1 MILAHGIGGRVD
13 LPLPAWQMAWAA
25 AFAVAS
31 SFVVLG
37 AFWERP
43 HLAAWSR
50 GRMLLRDGLVTRVVV
65 AIARAVGLAWFGLIL
80 YAAWRGNENG
90 FVNIAGT
97 WLFIWFWV
105 GFQLVSVVIG
115 DVWRLFNPFFT
126 VADTAAWVRA
136 RLTGTEMSAPD
147 HGEGDN
153 WPAVV
158 AIFSFLWFELA
169 YHSND
174 SPRSIGLYLTLYSAT
189 MLGGAAVYGRGWVR
203 SADGFGVLF
212 STLSAMA
219 PLYHDDVDG
228 GLRLRPPLTGLA
240 GLPVVAGTVPFIL
253 TVLGST
259 TFDGFTA
266 GSIWLDIADDRIG
279 WSATLVNTVG
289 LVFIILVVGLAYR
302 LAVMAMAAITGERD
316 LDLFDA
322 FGPSL
327 VPIAAA
333 YAIAHYFSLL
343 VLEGQAIFIQISDP
357 FGRGEDWFGTV
368 DYSID
373 WTAIS
378 PSTIAWTQ
386 TVAIAVGHMLAV
398 VAAHDRAVERY
409 EHRLAVRSQY
419 PMLGVMIAYTVA
431 GLLILLKA

>member
-13 LPLPAWQMAWAA
+13 LPLPPWQMAWAA

-43 HLAAWSR
+43 HLATWSR
-50 GRMLLRDGLVTRVVV
+50 GRLLLRDGLFTRVVV
-65 AIARAVGLAWFGLIL
+65 GITRAFGLAWFGLIL

-105 GFQLVSVVIG
+105 GFQLVSIVLG
-115 DVWRLFNPFFT
+115 DVWRLFNPFLT
-126 VADTAAWVRA
+126 VADTAAWARA
-136 RLTGTEMSAPD
+136 RVTGTEMSVRD

-158 AIFSFLWFELA
+158 AIFSFLWLELA
-169 YHSND
+169 YHGND
-174 SPRSIGLYLTLYSAT
+174 SPRSIGLYLTLYSAA
-189 MLGGAAVYGRGWVR
+189 MLGGASVYGRGWIR

-212 STLSAMA
+212 TKLAAMA
-219 PLYHDDVDG
+219 PLHHDDVDG
-228 GLRLRPPLTGLA
+228 GLRVRPPLTGLA
-240 GLPVVAGTVPFIL
+240 ALPVVAGTVPFIL
-253 TVLGST
+253 TVLGGT
-259 TFDGFTA
+259 TFDGFTR
-266 GSIWLDIADDRIG
+266 GSIWLDIAGDRIG
-279 WSATLVNTVG
+279 WSATMVSTIG

-302 LAVMAMAAITGERD
+302 LAVMLMAVVTGERD

-333 YAIAHYFSLL
+333 YAIAHYLSLL

-386 TVAIAVGHMLAV
+386 TVAIATGHVLAV

-409 EHRLAVRSQY
+409 EHQLAVRSQY

-431 GLLILLKA
+431 GLLILLGA